1 MTACPACTCA
11 DALQNPAKVSAD
23 ARRHYLSDNAEPIL
37 SAPQSRIVRGVIRNS
52 I

>member
-1 MTACPACTCA
+1 MPSLHVRRCFAKSGEGQPPMLTAITYPTM
-11 DALQNPAKVSAD
+11 
-23 ARRHYLSDNAEPIL
+23 L